1 MSCEALKKD
10 ALMTSLK
17 LGKFYRV
24 QTTGRD
30 GKAGAFVTQTST
42 DGSEV
47 ITLKRDAYVAAKK
60 AAAKALK
67 AHKQSA

>member
-1 MSCEALKKD
+1 MR
-10 ALMTSLK
+10 SLK

-30 GKAGAFVTQTST
+30 KKAGVFVTRISA

-47 ITLKRDAYVAAKK
+47 ITLKRDTYMAAKK
-60 AAAKALK
+60 AAAKALRLTSTAPAK
-67 AHKQSA
+67 PCWPYAR